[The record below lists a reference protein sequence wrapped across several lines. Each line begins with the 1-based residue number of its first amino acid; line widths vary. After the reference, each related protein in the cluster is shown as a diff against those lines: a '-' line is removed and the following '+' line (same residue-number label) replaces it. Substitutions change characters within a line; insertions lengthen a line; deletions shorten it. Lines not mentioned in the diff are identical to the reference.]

1 MNVKSIDKLTLK
13 ELTELNAK
21 VTAAIEPAK
30 QRAKQE
36 ILAEN
41 KRVMKEILI
50 LAEMCLPAEKFE
62 NFRHSTFNH
71 FGLSGL
77 ETKIKKTLDKYSEP
91 KEQKDGQ

>member
-1 MNVKSIDKLTLK
+1 MLTSNERERL
-13 ELTELNAK
+13 E
-21 VTAAIEPAK
+21 
-30 QRAKQE
+30 QD

-50 LAEMCLPAEKFE
+50 LAELCLPAEKFE

-77 ETKIKKTLDKYSEP
+77 TSKLSKVLDGYTA
-91 KEQKDGQ
+91 KDDK